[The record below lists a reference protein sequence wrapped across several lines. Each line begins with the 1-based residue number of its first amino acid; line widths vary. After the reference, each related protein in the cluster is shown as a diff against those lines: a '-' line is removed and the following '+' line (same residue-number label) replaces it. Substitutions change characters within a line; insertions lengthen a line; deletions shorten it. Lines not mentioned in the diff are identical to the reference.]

1 MQCPRCRQDNTGH
14 AGQVIRGRDRLE
26 EQTRHR
32 LPPDRAALLLAGL
45 LVARRRAQRAD
56 TARTRVKVTEVLAHS
71 VGLAISPAVAAAI
84 LRQDLKL
91 TVIRADG
98 RQNYVVGLTPAVIGA
113 LWAQLR

>member
-14 AGQVIRGRDRLE
+14 AGQVIRDRLE

-32 LPPDRAALLLAGL
+32 LPPDRAAAAAGRLAGGPPPG
-45 LVARRRAQRAD
+45 QRAD

-98 RQNYVVGLTPAVIGA
+98 RQNYVVGLTPAVLGA